1 MRVIFMGTPEFA
13 VATLDRIIAEGHDV
27 AAVVTT
33 PDKPAGRGQ
42 QLKCSDVKQYA
53 LEHHLPVLQPVRL
66 RDEAFVAQLRALQA
80 DVFVVVAFRML
91 PTEVYTLPPKGTF
104 NVHASLL
111 PQYRGAAPIQWA
123 IINGEKKS
131 GVTTFFLDEHTDTGA
146 IIRQAEVEITAEDT
160 GGTLHDK
167 LMEAG
172 ADIAVQTL
180 RDIETGNVHPMPQP
194 STAELKSAPKIFK
207 DDMLLHWDDTAENI
221 YNKIRGLSPYPGAFT
236 RLHTL
241 GNAGSSNGHEKDA
254 AREVILKVF
263 KASVSDSKSTS
274 KPGTMRVENS
284 KKLIISTK
292 NSEISLEIVQI
303 EGKKRMNIEDFLAG
317 FRKDNYTNTLS

>member
-1 MRVIFMGTPEFA
+1 MGTPEFA